1 MATKFVMK
9 NTNSWFK
16 YGATT
21 YYLTGL
27 TFNESYDKIEATSTS
42 TTGDGKEYITGRAE
56 RTFNADV
63 LMNVSGSDMTL
74 ATEAAI
80 TCSFEG
86 KVYTGSGS
94 LYTKNVQ
101 ASIDDLIKVSY
112 EGSFNGA
119 VTVTPV
125 S

>member
-27 TFNESYDKIEATSTS
+27 TFNESYDKIEATDTSTS
-42 TTGDGKEYITGRAE
+42 GDGKEFITGRAE
-56 RTFNADV
+56 RGFTAD
-63 LMNVSGSDMTL
+63 LIMNVSGSDAPL
-74 ATEAAI
+74 ATQAAI

-94 LYTKNVQ
+94 LYTKAVQ
-101 ASIDDLIKVSY
+101 GSIDDLIKVSY